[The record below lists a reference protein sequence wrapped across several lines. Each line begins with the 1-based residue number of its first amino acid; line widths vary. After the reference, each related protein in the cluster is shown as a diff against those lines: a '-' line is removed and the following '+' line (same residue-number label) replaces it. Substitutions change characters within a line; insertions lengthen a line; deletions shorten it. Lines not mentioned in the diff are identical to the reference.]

1 MPAKPAHEPEPDAT
15 PAPAKTTDTA
25 AAAPDKPE
33 TDAVP
38 DGRLPAGVYEFTG
51 PIATQYLEV
60 PLTARPADP
69 GRPATDDEPA
79 VAPTPAT
86 VFDWTLSAPG
96 DGRWAPTKKKP
107 NSLPDNA
114 PALPEE

>member
-25 AAAPDKPE
+25 PAPSEPE
-33 TDAVP
+33 LEAVP
-38 DGRLPAGVYEFTG
+38 AGRLAAGVYEFTG

-69 GRPATDDEPA
+69 GRPAADDEPA
-79 VAPTPAT
+79 IAATPAT
-86 VFDWTLSAPG
+86 VFDWQFSAPG

-107 NSLPDNA
+107 NQQPDNA

>member
-25 AAAPDKPE
+25 PAPE
-33 TDAVP
+33 TAKADTVP
-38 DGRLPAGVYEFTG
+38 EGRLAPGIYEFTG

-69 GRPATDDEPA
+69 GRQATADEPA
-79 VAPTPAT
+79 VAPSSAT
-86 VFDWTLSAPG
+86 VFDWPLSAPG

-107 NSLPDNA
+107 NTLPDNA